1 MKTVHVIG
9 AGMAGLACAVR
20 CTLAGAKV
28 ALYEA
33 APQAGG
39 RARSFMDDGIGCII
53 DNGSHMLLGGND
65 STRTF
70 LSDIGA
76 LNLINEITPAE
87 FPFLDL
93 ESGMSWRLRPS
104 PGPLPLWLFSASR
117 RVPGTTPGDYMEA
130 VRLARAGDN
139 MTIAD
144 CVDTN
149 GPLYQRLWQPLSRAA
164 LNTDASEASARLLW
178 AVILNTFVK
187 GESACRPMLFSAGLS
202 PTLVDPALRVLAKAG
217 SDIRYQ
223 ARLRGIR
230 YQKGKAIALHFP
242 EGLLPLPSEDSVVLA
257 VPPEACCELW
267 PDVVAPKETRSIVN
281 VHFRMDEAVKLP
293 GGGPFLGLIG
303 ATGHWLFARKDV
315 LSVTISAADAL
326 VERPNWDLANQ
337 LWAEVAKV
345 LGRNMGRVPAWRVIK
360 ERRATIAQT
369 PNAVKRRPGPAT
381 SLSNLFLAGDWTDT
395 GLPATIEGAIRSGFT
410 AARLALAAGDT
421 GTEKED

>member
-20 CTLAGAKV
+20 CALAGAKV
-28 ALYEA
+28 AIYEA

-39 RARSFMDDGIGCII
+39 RARSFMDDGLGCVI
-53 DNGSHMLLGGND
+53 DNGSHLLLGGND

-76 LNLINEITPAE
+76 RDMINEIAPAE

-93 ESGMSWRLRPS
+93 DSGKQWRVRPS
-104 PGPLPLWLFSASR
+104 RGPIPFWLFSADR
-117 RVPGTTPGDYMEA
+117 RVPGTSPGDYMEA
-130 VRLARAGDN
+130 VKLARAGDN

-144 CVDTN
+144 CVDNN
-149 GPLYQRLWQPLSRAA
+149 GPLYERLWQPLSRAA
-164 LNTDASEASARLLW
+164 LNTDASEGSARLLW
-178 AVILNTFVK
+178 AVISNTFVK
-187 GESACRPMLFSAGLS
+187 GESACRPLLFSAGLS
-202 PTLVDPALRVLAKAG
+202 PTLVDPALRVLTGAG

-223 ARLRGIR
+223 ARLRGLR
-230 YQKGKAIALHFP
+230 YEKGKAIALHFP
-242 EGLLPLPSEDSVVLA
+242 EGLLALAPEDSVVLA
-257 VPPEACCELW
+257 VPPEACRELW
-267 PDVVAPKETRSIVN
+267 PDVEVPKETRSIVN
-281 VHFRMDEAVKLP
+281 VHFRMNEAVELP
-293 GGGPFLGLIG
+293 GGKPFLGLIG

-337 LWAEVAKV
+337 LWAEVARV

-369 PNAVKRRPGPAT
+369 PNAVKLRPGPAT
-381 SLSNLFLAGDWTDT
+381 
-395 GLPATIEGAIRSGFT
+395 IESAIRSGFS
-410 AARLALAAGDT
+410 AARLALAARDD
-421 GTEKED
+421 EKEKDSGS